1 MAKLSIEEQDPNL
14 KAPRVH
20 GVALECGGAPPLLRS
35 LPKSKI
41 VVRRRSRQSI
51 NFRKVAP
58 IFGTYLKA
66 HYFLF
71 SAKAACSFK
80 PGATPQVTTS
90 FQKQA
95 LKARINRDY
104 REVNR
109 AFSADDFLFL

>member
-1 MAKLSIEEQDPNL
+1 LFS
-14 KAPRVH
+14 
-20 GVALECGGAPPLLRS
+20 GAHLVTLIPCPTVQR
-35 LPKSKI
+35 PG
-41 VVRRRSRQSI
+41 RTRQSI

-58 IFGTYLKA
+58 ILGTYLKA

-109 AFSADDFLFL
+109 AFSADDFLSL

>member
-1 MAKLSIEEQDPNL
+1 MPDRATPWPHAPKHQLSES
-14 KAPRVH
+14 
-20 GVALECGGAPPLLRS
+20 GAYL
-35 LPKSKI
+35 
-41 VVRRRSRQSI
+41 
-51 NFRKVAP
+51 
-58 IFGTYLKA
+58 GTYLKA

-80 PGATPQVTTS
+80 PRTTPQVTTS

-109 AFSADDFLFL
+109 AFSADDFLSL

>member
-1 MAKLSIEEQDPNL
+1 
-14 KAPRVH
+14 
-20 GVALECGGAPPLLRS
+20 
-35 LPKSKI
+35 
-41 VVRRRSRQSI
+41 
-51 NFRKVAP
+51 VAP
-58 IFGTYLKA
+58 ILGTYLNA
-66 HYFLF
+66 HYFIF

-80 PGATPQVTTS
+80 PRATPQVTTS